1 MSHKRDTRRVLALGR
16 RKEDVEMYKRLQKV
30 PVPKALYGVIYKD
43 QSEWDKLINR
53 KFKLAQEE
61 VETLNTSLIMGRRL
75 SIESLQE

>member
-30 PVPKALYGVIYKD
+30 PVPTALYGVIYKD